1 MRTEQREPE
10 VRRAATRRNK
20 EIIDLVARQSPD
32 WGRPGA
38 HEHALVTVATMVGA
52 LVLARAVDDP
62 RLSDA
67 LRKAALKH
75 LALTRN

>member
-1 MRTEQREPE
+1 MMAFAFG
-10 VRRAATRRNK
+10 V
-20 EIIDLVARQSPD
+20 LVI
-32 WGRPGA
+32 GF
-38 HEHALVTVATMVGA
+38 TVATMVGA

-75 LALTRN
+75 LALTQN

>member
-1 MRTEQREPE
+1 M
-10 VRRAATRRNK
+10 
-20 EIIDLVARQSPD
+20 IDLVARQLPD
-32 WGRPGA
+32 WGQPSA
-38 HEHALVTVATMVGA
+38 HDHALVIASLMVGA

-75 LALTRN
+75 LMPTD

>member
-1 MRTEQREPE
+1 MASTWSNIRRRAEAQRPE
-10 VRRAATRRNK
+10 VSIRAK
-20 EIIDLVARQSPD
+20 S
-32 WGRPGA
+32 G
-38 HEHALVTVATMVGA
+38 HERALVTVATMVGA

-75 LALTRN
+75 LALTQN